1 MSGVRGY
8 YLRMS
13 IERAIE
19 GKIQE
24 AMAAGMF
31 SGLPGEGK
39 PLPKVEGEE
48 FAGDMWLGFKILR
61 DGGMVPPWLMT
72 AREIEVALEQLE
84 AVDRHHAEAVA
95 LAAASG
101 DWERYAV
108 SLRFYFAEYEKRAR
122 AIRKKQEA
130 WNIAAPGIR
139 SQRPPIWVEHHLD
152 RLCQRLREAGAP
164 ARLTGEAT

>member
-1 MSGVRGY
+1 MGYHSGV
-8 YLRMS
+8 S

-24 AMAAGMF
+24 AMAAGAF

-39 PLPKVEGEE
+39 PLPRVEGEE

-61 DGGMVPPWLMT
+61 DGGMVPSWLMT
-72 AREIEVALEQLE
+72 AREIEVALASLE
-84 AVDRHHAEAVA
+84 AVDRHHAATVA
-95 LAAASG
+95 LAAESG
-101 DWERYAV
+101 DWERYAA
-108 SLRFYFAEYEKRAR
+108 SLRFYLAEYENQAR

-152 RLCQRLREAGAP
+152 RLSQRLREAGAP
-164 ARLTGEAT
+164 AWLTGEVA